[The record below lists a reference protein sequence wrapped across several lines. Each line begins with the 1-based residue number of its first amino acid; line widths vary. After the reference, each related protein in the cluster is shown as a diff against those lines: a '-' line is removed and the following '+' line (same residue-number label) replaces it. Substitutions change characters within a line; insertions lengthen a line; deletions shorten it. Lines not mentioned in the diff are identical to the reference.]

1 MGSIRSGKPLP
12 SLFDLLIGLGWI
24 GLVYDGFP
32 GSCLEGTQER
42 TDGVLPY
49 FEDDRLGVPLCVFVF
64 DRHIVAFA
72 FRKEKEKTAHSGD
85 DGQRNRLPNPQAG
98 VLPVADGGYLR
109 IRQAKV
115 SCGKFAFVDCFAR
128 FVVESQMG
136 LVGGVESSDGW
147 HRNIFGRSPNVS
159 RPIAIQP
166 REGSIYEKTQVRSR
180 ARNLRMANPL

>member
-1 MGSIRSGKPLP
+1 MQRRSRGPVWSINRLDSCRCSRTVRFYDSYSWNRLVGSVSQDAARASRSAR
-12 SLFDLLIGLGWI
+12 SR
-24 GLVYDGFP
+24 
-32 GSCLEGTQER
+32 TQER

-72 FRKEKEKTAHSGD
+72 FRKQKEKTAHSGD

-109 IRQAKV
+109 IRPAEV

-128 FVVESQMG
+128 FVVEGQMS
-136 LVGGVESSDGW
+136 LVSGIESS
-147 HRNIFGRSPNVS
+147 
-159 RPIAIQP
+159 
-166 REGSIYEKTQVRSR
+166 E
-180 ARNLRMANPL
+180 